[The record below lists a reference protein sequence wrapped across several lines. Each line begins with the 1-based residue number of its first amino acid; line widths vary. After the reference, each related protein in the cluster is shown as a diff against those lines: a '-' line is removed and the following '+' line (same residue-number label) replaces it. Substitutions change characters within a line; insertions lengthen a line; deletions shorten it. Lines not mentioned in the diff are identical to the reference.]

1 MSNDPQNDKAPD
13 PLKPHNSDIELMKE
27 RFVRLLLGE
36 DMTGRGQGVSS
47 TLALSNAITNL
58 AAFVFGKQNKL
69 VPVPEDKKRKWR
81 KEIDWLLSVTDYIV
95 EFVPSQQ
102 IGKDGSNMEIM
113 VTQQRRDLLM
123 NIPALKKL
131 DAMLIDCLD
140 NFKDK
145 KEFWYV
151 PEDADES
158 IERWWIPR
166 VKVPPGGLSDE
177 SRRWIQHQK
186 DTCNQVL
193 KASMAINAQ
202 VLSEMEV
209 PETYIDTLPKNGKT
223 SLGDS
228 IYKSI
233 TDEFFDLDQFLSTM
247 DLSSEQNVMD
257 LMNKM
262 EASIVI
268 WKRKMNYKEL
278 KSSWSSSVSSEKRE
292 VFEERAEAILLLIKQ
307 KYPAL
312 AQSSLDVSKIEHN
325 KDVGQ
330 SILESFSRVLESL
343 ANTVMRLIE
352 EVLKADEEAQNLSL
366 GIIKK
371 NQSMDSMLTQNP
383 SLGVIKNQSLDSMLA
398 LPLHMHTLGKL
409 LDRSP
414 SIQSPRGA
422 YMLSDTKGWGVDQ
435 GELMEENGNSS
446 PNLKIKHVKILTKA
460 KMSYIEKLEAYGLR
474 SPTARH

>member
-1 MSNDPQNDKAPD
+1 MSHEHENARIRVPDPQRA
-13 PLKPHNSDIELMKE
+13 NSDMEQMKE

-36 DMTGRGQGVSS
+36 DMTGRGNGVSS
-47 TLALSNAITNL
+47 ALALSNAITNL
-58 AAFVFGKQNKL
+58 AASVFGKQNKL
-69 VPVPEDKKRKWR
+69 VPVPEDRKRKWR
-81 KEIDWLLSVTDYIV
+81 KEIDWLLSVADHIV

-140 NFKDK
+140 NFKDE

-151 PEDADES
+151 PEDAYES
-158 IERWWIPR
+158 MEKWWTPR
-166 VKVPPGGLSDE
+166 VKVPYGGLSHE
-177 SRRWIQHQK
+177 SRKWIQHQK
-186 DTCNQVL
+186 ETCNQVL
-193 KASMAINAQ
+193 KASMAINSQ

-233 TDEFFDLDQFLSTM
+233 TDEFFDPGQFLSTM
-247 DLSSEQNVMD
+247 DISSEQNVMD
-257 LMNKM
+257 LKNKI

-268 WKRKMNYKEL
+268 WKRKMNFKEL

-292 VFEERAEAILLLIKQ
+292 VFEERAETLLLLIKQ
-307 KYPAL
+307 KFPAL
-312 AQSSLDVSKIEHN
+312 ALSSLDVSKIEHN
-325 KDVGQ
+325 KDIGH

-352 EVLKADEEAQNLSL
+352 DVLEADEVAQNPSL
-366 GIIKK
+366 RVYKK
-371 NQSMDSMLTQNP
+371 NQSMDAMSASP
-383 SLGVIKNQSLDSMLA
+383 RSIR
-398 LPLHMHTLGKL
+398 TLGQL
-409 LDRSP
+409 MDRATP
-414 SIQSPRGA
+414 VHSPRGTPL
-422 YMLSDTKGWGVDQ
+422 LSDSKWWGVDQ
-435 GELMEENGNSS
+435 GEVLETNGNSS

-474 SPTARH
+474 SPTSRH